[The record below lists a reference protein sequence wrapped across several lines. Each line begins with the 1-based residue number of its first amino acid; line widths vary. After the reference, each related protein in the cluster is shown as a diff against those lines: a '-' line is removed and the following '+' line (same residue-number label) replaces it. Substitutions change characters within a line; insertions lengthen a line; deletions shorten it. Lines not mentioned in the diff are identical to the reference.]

1 MRVSTVVESDL
12 DPYRRAV
19 EMSRARLSRW
29 NPVDP
34 SDLSRHL
41 AAQSGLHRT
50 FVIHALAPTGGHD
63 IVGKVNVTNIVR
75 GRLQNATIGY
85 DAYDP
90 YVGRGLFGEGLR
102 LVVSL
107 VFAPEPRG
115 LGLHRIDANV
125 QPGNLESAG
134 VLRSLGFRREGRA
147 VALLWLADGSGASAW
162 RDHDAHAITADEW
175 PAAAYQPHRPARTVV
190 VVNGLP
196 GSGKTTLARALSREL
211 GVPLLSKDL
220 IKEAVGE
227 QLGADDRERLGG
239 TASPLGAGAHEAL
252 WSLLE
257 ASPAG
262 AVIESWF
269 PADASEHVRRGLERA
284 GLRPQ
289 AVPQIWCDAPI
300 AVARKRFEQR
310 AASRHEVHG
319 PQHDLDEQWAQW
331 ETQARPYDLGPVLRA
346 DTSGPLAQ
354 RDVVSLALQVRAHSR

>member
-1 MRVSTVVESDL
+1 MSSDPRRLEATGARVRVSTVVESDL
-12 DPYRRAV
+12 EPYRRAV
-19 EMSRARLSRW
+19 EMSHARLSRW

-34 SDLSRHL
+34 HDLARHL
-41 AAQSGLHRT
+41 TAQSGVHRT

-75 GRLQNATIGY
+75 GRFQNATIGY

-125 QPGNLESAG
+125 QPGNAESMG
-134 VLRSLGFRREGRA
+134 VLRSLGFRREGHA
-147 VALLWLADGSGASAW
+147 VGLLWLGGSDGTTAW
-162 RDHDAHAITADEW
+162 RDHEAHAITADEW
-175 PAAAYQPHRPARTVV
+175 PALAYQPHRPARTVM

-196 GSGKTTLARALSREL
+196 GSGKTTLARALSQEL

-220 IKEAVGE
+220 IKEAVGGR
-227 QLGADDRERLGG
+227 LDAADRERLGG
-239 TASPLGAGAHEAL
+239 TGSPLGAGAHEAL

-262 AVIESWF
+262 AVVESWF
-269 PADASEHVRRGLERA
+269 PADAVEQVRRGLERA
-284 GLRPQ
+284 GMR
-289 AVPQIWCDAPI
+289 AESVPQIWC
-300 AVARKRFEQR
+300 E
-310 AASRHEVHG
+310 
-319 PQHDLDEQWAQW
+319 AQG
-331 ETQARPYDLGPVLRA
+331 ETQARPYDLGPVLRC
-346 DTSGPLAQ
+346 DTSAPVSQ
-354 RDVVSLALQVRAHSR
+354 REVVSLALQVRGHMR